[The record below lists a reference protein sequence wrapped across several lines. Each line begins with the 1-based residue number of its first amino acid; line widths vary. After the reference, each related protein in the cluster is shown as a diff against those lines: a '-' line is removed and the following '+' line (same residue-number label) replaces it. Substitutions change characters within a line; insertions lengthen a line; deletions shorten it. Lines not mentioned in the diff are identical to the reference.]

1 MSFDRETPVFQL
13 AFPPRKRYR
22 PVLLPV
28 WVHQVTA
35 PTGYSRTLDVF
46 QTVVLRLCA
55 AGVRDVGDLS
65 RLIGLDTALC
75 RTVIARLVEGRLME
89 PGLKLTEAGRRTV
102 AEGEVAET
110 DPQLVRVFQDPATGV
125 LLPRILVA
133 DPVRADVREHRG
145 RWVTI
150 QFGTAGASREVGA
163 LTLRAGGSSLRPSE
177 RDVLEACKNHD
188 LAARGLRGGSRGTP
202 DGVVAARRIG
212 FHGTAI
218 AAYVVCYVV
227 EDDDGSGRMWTV
239 EDPFAVGDGRY
250 LADLLV
256 ARAESDEPLGRLIDG
271 LLGGS
276 RRDRTATARRVDQEL
291 AEEARAD
298 VVRMLGE
305 EIRDHPEVLAHLA
318 DIELAL
324 LKDTA
329 RERENAARNAI
340 RVFECILPGLNDRF
354 PARLPPSREPGVRER
369 AFVLTAQ
376 RLGATS
382 VPPEMRRYCKAPAN
396 GLAGDIIKAV
406 WAAGENPQHPFVTF
420 IRRRPTLL
428 EDLDRSRILR
438 NNATHGPTGAPAP
451 DELEHIRTLAYEA
464 ARHLL
469 GLSGGRSTDSEKV
482 N

>member
-1 MSFDRETPVFQL
+1 MD
-13 AFPPRKRYR
+13 
-22 PVLLPV
+22 
-28 WVHQVTA
+28 
-35 PTGYSRTLDVF
+35 
-46 QTVVLRLCA
+46 
-55 AGVRDVGDLS
+55 
-65 RLIGLDTALC
+65 
-75 RTVIARLVEGRLME
+75 
-89 PGLKLTEAGRRTV
+89 PGLKLTEAGRHTV

-125 LLPRILVA
+125 LLPRVLVA
-133 DPVRADVREHRG
+133 DPVRADLRRHRG

-150 QFGTAGASREVGA
+150 QFGTAGASREVSA
-163 LTLRAGGSSLRPSE
+163 LTLRAGGSPMRPSE
-177 RDVLEACKNHD
+177 RDVLDACRGHD
-188 LAARGLRGGSRGTP
+188 LAARGLRGASGSRS
-202 DGVVAARRIG
+202 DAVVAARRIG

-218 AAYVVCYVV
+218 AAYVVTYVV
-227 EDDDGSGRMWTV
+227 EGDDGSGRMWTV
-239 EDPFAVGDGRY
+239 EDPFAVGDGRF
-250 LADLLV
+250 LADLL
-256 ARAESDEPLGRLIDG
+256 ATRAENDESLGRLIDG

-305 EIRDHPEVLAHLA
+305 GIQDHPEVLAHLA

-382 VPPEMRRYCKAPAN
+382 VPPEIRRYCRAPAS
-396 GLAGDIIKAV
+396 GLVGDIIKAV
-406 WAAGENPQHPFVTF
+406 WAAGEDPRHPFVTF

-428 EDLDRSRILR
+428 EDLHRSRILR

-464 ARHLL
+464 AGHLL
-469 GLSGGRSTDSEKV
+469 GLSGGRATNSKKV
-482 N
+482 K